1 VAPPARGNII
11 VQTLR
16 DGSRVF
22 KLRLRA
28 RGRREMEVVH
38 ERRDCSCGC
47 GGGWNERAHL
57 LARWLR
63 RQHDCR
69 RRPRRVSDV
78 SRRTRSARP
87 AAGIGAVIRNPR
99 PLRGGRATQ
108 GIDWVLTARKRLRR
122 LRLGSRQKRR
132 NRLLAGGSRDGETRT
147 RTGDTTIFS
156 RAAVASETS
165 QFAGNPWLLATCTA
179 STFSRALRRFP
190 RRYGR
195 WRGSS
200 AFSLVAMAILIA
212 GGAAPHVGCPG
223 LGHEVAVITL

>member
-108 GIDWVLTARKRLRR
+108 GTGYSIGYLRPENGLGAFGSDRVRSDETACSQAVPEMARPGLEPGTPRFSVVRPSRLKLASSQGIPGFWPRVRR
-122 LRLGSRQKRR
+122 
-132 NRLLAGGSRDGETRT
+132 
-147 RTGDTTIFS
+147 
-156 RAAVASETS
+156 
-165 QFAGNPWLLATCTA
+165 P
-179 STFSRALRRFP
+179 RFP
-190 RRYGR
+190 GLCAGFPGVTADGGGRLPFRRWP
-195 WRGSS
+195 WRS
-200 AFSLVAMAILIA
+200 
-212 GGAAPHVGCPG
+212 
-223 LGHEVAVITL
+223 